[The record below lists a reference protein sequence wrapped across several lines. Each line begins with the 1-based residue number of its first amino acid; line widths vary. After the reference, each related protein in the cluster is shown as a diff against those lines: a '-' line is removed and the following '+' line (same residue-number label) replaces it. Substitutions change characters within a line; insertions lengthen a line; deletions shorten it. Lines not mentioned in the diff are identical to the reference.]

1 MLELRGIKKSFGGVK
16 ALRGVDFAVG
26 AGEIVGLVGGNGAG
40 KSTLM
45 KIAAGAYLPD
55 EGVIDMGGRSPTS
68 PADAIALGVSLVR
81 QELIQATD
89 LDVGANVM
97 LGHEPHRY
105 GVIDRGALYRR
116 ASTVLERV
124 GGGIDPRTPLGDLSP
139 GQKQRV
145 EIARALSLNA
155 KILLLDEPTATL
167 TENDA
172 ARLFDLLRE
181 LRKQGLG
188 MVYISHRLAEVLEIT
203 DRIVCLRDGQKV
215 AEVSTKQATRESL
228 VEFLAGAGGVYSTD
242 AEPLP
247 PPATDVVME
256 VRGRVSFDL
265 HAGEILGLAG
275 LVGAGRTELA
285 RVLFGLTPAD
295 AGTIAV
301 GGRVRPI
308 RTPTDA
314 VALGLAYVPEDRR
327 QHGVIAAMSV
337 AANTSL
343 ASLGRLARYGLLD
356 RAAERTEA
364 QRFVANFAIRTPS
377 IDAAV
382 GTLSGG
388 NQQKVAL
395 ARWLSTSPRVL
406 ILDEPTQGVDI
417 GAKAEIHR
425 LIRALAADGLAIL
438 LISSEL
444 TELLGLA
451 HRIGVMRGGRLVGML
466 PHDEATEER
475 LMALALGHTPMP
487 VPAAQPGGEARP
499 A

>member
-68 PADAIALGVSLVR
+68 PADAIELGVSLVR

-124 GGGIDPRTPLGDLSP
+124 GGGIDPRTLLGDLSP

-247 PPATDVVME
+247 PPGPEVVME
-256 VRGRVSFDL
+256 VRGRLSFDL

-275 LVGAGRTELA
+275 LVGAGRTSVL
-285 RVLFGLTPAD
+285 RGLFGGRPGRRDDLQVKIRGQSVSVATPID
-295 AGTIAV
+295 AIRAGIA
-301 GGRVRPI
+301 
-308 RTPTDA
+308 
-314 VALGLAYVPEDRR
+314 LVPEERATQGLILDMLVERN
-327 QHGVIAAMSV
+327 IALP
-337 AANTSL
+337 NL
-343 ASLGRLARYGLLD
+343 
-356 RAAERTEA
+356 
-364 QRFVANFAIRTPS
+364 QRFMLEDENAIARPFMELFG
-377 IDAAV
+377 IRGGGPARM
-382 GTLSGG
+382 LSGG
-388 NQQKVAL
+388 NQQKIVL
-395 ARWLSTSPRVL
+395 AKWMARSPTVL
-406 ILDEPTQGVDI
+406 LLDEPTRGLDIKAKRDVHDVARKLASEGKGVIVSSSEAD
-417 GAKAEIHR
+417 EIAALCH
-425 LIRALAADGLAIL
+425 RALVMSRGSIAGELARA
-438 LISSEL
+438 EL
-444 TELLGLA
+444 TDANILKLA
-451 HRIGVMRGGRLVGML
+451 
-466 PHDEATEER
+466 A
-475 LMALALGHTPMP
+475 
-487 VPAAQPGGEARP
+487 
-499 A
+499 

>member
-68 PADAIALGVSLVR
+68 PADAIELGVSLVR

-247 PPATDVVME
+247 PPGPEVVME

-275 LVGAGRTELA
+275 LVGAGRTSVL
-285 RVLFGLTPAD
+285 RGLFGGRPGRHDNLQVKVRGQTVSVATPID
-295 AGTIAV
+295 AIRAGIA
-301 GGRVRPI
+301 
-308 RTPTDA
+308 
-314 VALGLAYVPEDRR
+314 LVPEERASQGLILDMLVERNIALPNLRR
-327 QHGVIAAMSV
+327 FLLEDENAIARPFME
-337 AANTSL
+337 L
-343 ASLGRLARYGLLD
+343 FGIRGGGPARM
-356 RAAERTEA
+356 
-364 QRFVANFAIRTPS
+364 
-377 IDAAV
+377 
-382 GTLSGG
+382 LSGG
-388 NQQKVAL
+388 NQQKIVL
-395 ARWLSTSPRVL
+395 AKWMARSPTVL
-406 ILDEPTQGVDI
+406 LLDEPTRGLDIKAKRDVHDVARKLASEGKGVIVSSSEAD
-417 GAKAEIHR
+417 EIAALCH
-425 LIRALAADGLAIL
+425 RALVMSRGAIAGELARA
-438 LISSEL
+438 EL
-444 TELLGLA
+444 TDANILKLA
-451 HRIGVMRGGRLVGML
+451 
-466 PHDEATEER
+466 A
-475 LMALALGHTPMP
+475 
-487 VPAAQPGGEARP
+487 
-499 A
+499 